1 MNSQKLRKYAGI
13 FSAMCGGLLISV
25 PAISQTA
32 VAQQPTSTTP
42 RQSTSKVNP
51 CPSIFYEEPFNNR
64 VLVPE
69 GCPANAITQRL
80 ANQGLLSTARAQTS
94 SRTTTTPSPTQA
106 GLGVGGETPQ
116 TTNRG
121 QVNPCPQI
129 YYQEPFNSRNPVPQG
144 CPPNAFSQRRQ
155 SQQGNLNQGVPV
167 SPQSTTGRTNTQTT
181 LPSQGE
187 TSNQGTS
194 VRSQPS
200 TPRTTTVTPP
210 PSQLQAPSA
219 TIALANGQ
227 VNINL
232 VNDTA
237 ATITYQVIGDTA
249 PRTLQGK
256 SSVMLRGIKAPVTVT
271 FERQDGGLLSVTP
284 RPSSEQRGMLQ
295 VSLDETTDVAQ
306 DKKAMRIQENGSV
319 FLN

>member
-144 CPPNAFSQRRQ
+144 CPPNAFSQGRQ
-155 SQQGNLNQGVPV
+155 SQQGNVNQGVPV
-167 SPQSTTGRTNTQTT
+167 SPQSTT
-181 LPSQGE
+181 
-187 TSNQGTS
+187 NQGTS

-249 PRTLQGK
+249 PRTLPGK